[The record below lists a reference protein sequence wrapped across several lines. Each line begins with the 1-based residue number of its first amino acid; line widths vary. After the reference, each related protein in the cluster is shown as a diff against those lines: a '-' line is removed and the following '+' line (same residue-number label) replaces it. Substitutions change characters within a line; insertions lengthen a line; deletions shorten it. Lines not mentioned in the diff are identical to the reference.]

1 MLPIAEH
8 QVPPDPAPG
17 DDPLP
22 DKNPSPDDE
31 PVPDHHPVSN
41 QPARACPES
50 D

>member
-1 MLPIAEH
+1 MLPITEH

-31 PVPDHHPVSN
+31 PVPDHHPVST
-41 QPARACPES
+41 QPVRASSVP